1 MAEQIA
7 EYNRQVIVR
16 LPRPVDNP
24 EPSKYYARWNGGY
37 VEARICAILA
47 ILAPVAKG
55 SDAITQQLRW
65 LYTAL
70 LLINHVSPQVTDML
84 IAQWIC
90 PADLRGEPC
99 KHDKLAGC
107 QKIRLC
113 RMLEKYTTYT
123 CFYAPTCPHIHSE
136 IDISCRYVA
145 RSSETHTISC
155 RQVLEKNRQCPAGH
169 DFEEAR
175 RAAWAAYLAHQYE
188 ARALAAGRW
197 VQPRY
202 L

>member
-1 MAEQIA
+1 MPCQPPADQSA
-7 EYNRQVIVR
+7 ADCTRSVSVIVR

-113 RMLEKYTTYT
+113 RVSELLHHHLLPPFRPVLCVLRPPFDVIEGSCIPALTASAATDAGKVHDIYVLLCTHMSTYP
-123 CFYAPTCPHIHSE
+123 FG
-136 IDISCRYVA
+136 D
-145 RSSETHTISC
+145 
-155 RQVLEKNRQCPAGH
+155 
-169 DFEEAR
+169 
-175 RAAWAAYLAHQYE
+175 
-188 ARALAAGRW
+188 
-197 VQPRY
+197 
-202 L
+202 